1 MSRWCVFIIGLW
13 ERLSALAF
21 ANLETVLICLIVGL
35 VILAISFLMLWLRLA
50 SLQKRYRKLMWGKDR
65 LNLEELFNH
74 LSSLVKQERQKN
86 ETYDSRLKIL
96 EAQASRFI
104 GIGLVRYNAFQD
116 TGSDLSF
123 SLALLNRSGD
133 GAVITSLFGREEN
146 RLYGKPIEQGGSRH
160 PLSEEEQAAL
170 QKAQEAIGCRVV
182 NTGQEGGV

>member
-1 MSRWCVFIIGLW
+1 M
-13 ERLSALAF
+13 
-21 ANLETVLICLIVGL
+21 CLVAGL
-35 VILAISFLMLWLRLA
+35 VILLIFFLVLWLRLA
-50 SLQKRYRKLMWGKDR
+50 SLQKRYRRLMWGKDR
-65 LNLEELFNH
+65 LNLEELITH
-74 LSSLVKQERQKN
+74 LSTLFTQERQKN
-86 ETYDSRLKIL
+86 ESYDSRLKIL

-123 SLALLNRSGD
+123 SLALLNCAGD

-170 QKAQEAIGCRVV
+170 QKAREGIGR
-182 NTGQEGGV
+182 